1 MLTEIITI
9 KRKGEKSMS
18 SQRVNERKACGS
30 KIKIQ
35 NTSIG
40 FGSTSS
46 VGLDSK
52 ILYKGSGSGGGC
64 CCCCCCG
71 GSGAADLKEIN

>member
-1 MLTEIITI
+1 
-9 KRKGEKSMS
+9 MS
-18 SQRVNERKACGS
+18 SPRVNERKAYGS

-64 CCCCCCG
+64 CCCCCCCCCG

>member
-1 MLTEIITI
+1 
-9 KRKGEKSMS
+9 MS
-18 SQRVNERKACGS
+18 SPRVNERKACGS

-52 ILYKGSGSGGGC
+52 ILYKGSV
-64 CCCCCCG
+64 
-71 GSGAADLKEIN
+71 